1 MKLKKAIMVFVRL
14 TCGDHLGLNVKLE
27 HIEIQWLCR
36 CFNHLDTYLNQ
47 MFEEQCLPLIE

>member
-1 MKLKKAIMVFVRL
+1 MKPKKAIMVFVRL

-36 CFNHLDTYLNQ
+36 CLIHWTPILIKCLKK
-47 MFEEQCLPLIE
+47 QCLPLIE

>member
-1 MKLKKAIMVFVRL
+1 MKPKKAIMVFVRL

-36 CFNHLDTYLNQ
+36 CLIHWTPILIKCLKK
-47 MFEEQCLPLIE
+47 QCLLLIE